1 MQTTLWKKTGV
12 IMLIFSFIFTTYPGV
27 SLAGMVG
34 TQSILA
40 PVARSQQLTEIQQVL
55 ARDDV
60 RAQMLELGVNPAD
73 VDKRVDGLT
82 DAELAQ
88 LSAGIQDMPAGGSI
102 IWVIG
107 VVFIVL
113 LILELVGVTNVFT
126 KI

>member
-1 MQTTLWKKTGV
+1 MQNSIWKKSGV
-12 IMLIFSFIFTTYPGV
+12 IMLMISFIFTTYPGA

-34 TQSILA
+34 TQQILA
-40 PVARSQQLTEIQQVL
+40 PVTRSEQLTEIQQVL

-60 RAQMLELGVNPAD
+60 RSQMLELGVNPAD
-73 VDKRVDGLT
+73 VDKRIDGLT
-82 DAELAQ
+82 DDELAR

-113 LILELVGVTNVFT
+113 LILDLVGVTNVFT
-126 KI
+126 KV

>member
-12 IMLIFSFIFTTYPGV
+12 IILMISFIFTTYPGV

-40 PVARSQQLTEIQQVL
+40 PAARSEQLTEIQQVL

-60 RAQMLELGVNPAD
+60 RSQMLELGVDPAD
-73 VDKRVDGLT
+73 VDKRVNGLT
-82 DAELAQ
+82 DAELSR
-88 LSAGIQDMPAGGSI
+88 LSAGIQDLPAGGSV